1 MAGGDAVTLP
11 EILTTFA
18 LLALLVWAVGKR
30 KPDQPISDGTA
41 YTGGGNEIDW
51 ENK

>member
-1 MAGGDAVTLP
+1 MTLP

-41 YTGGGNEIDW
+41 YTGEGNEIDW
-51 ENK
+51 EKK